1 MLYFRKQSEMDYD
14 ELHCYTMTRLCLN
27 HVIFLLTVQHQ
38 IIIFCELHILFSLI
52 HTIIWLPCVVPR
64 RR

>member
-1 MLYFRKQSEMDYD
+1 MDYD

-64 RR
+64 RH